1 MRDHAVPLHLTNTKT
16 SIPATSFAG
25 LASQRYN
32 RTTSPRVL
40 LVDDHVLQTLIE
52 GRTHED
58 LSLHHLAG
66 LPVIQDLVAIGMHAH
81 LQHLSTQLLDLQV
94 RIWSSIAQSS
104 LSHADLSE
112 DTLHQLRNR
121 HTRRHSVWI
130 HNQIRTQTRARER
143 HILLIHQHSNCS
155 LLTVTRAELVTDLGN
170 ALRHHANLD
179 EGISIR
185 VLVLPDTVNATR
197 LCVLVGGR
205 RITECVAGGIVAEV
219 DNLADDYILLPDCRM
234 ENRNTILIHSRIT
247 GVLELARVVLLGAH
261 KLLLPTRGH
270 IAVLLILIHRVI
282 QTAEQTAIHRRPI
295 HDDRVLLVVATVAG
309 NGYNRIHSERHLLH
323 P

>member
-1 MRDHAVPLHLTNTKT
+1 
-16 SIPATSFAG
+16 
-25 LASQRYN
+25 
-32 RTTSPRVL
+32 
-40 LVDDHVLQTLIE
+40 
-52 GRTHED
+52 
-58 LSLHHLAG
+58 
-66 LPVIQDLVAIGMHAH
+66 MHAH

-130 HNQIRTQTRARER
+130 HNQIRTQTRACER

-185 VLVLPDTVNATR
+185 VLVLPDTIDATR

-205 RITECVAGGIVAEV
+205 RITERVSSRVVTEV
-219 DNLADDYILLPDCRM
+219 HNLADHHIFLTNRRM
-234 ENRNTILIHSRIT
+234 ENGNTVLIDRRVT
-247 GVLELARVVLLGAH
+247 GVLELASVVLLWAH
-261 KLLLPTRGH
+261 KLLLPTRSH
-270 IAVLLILIHRVI
+270 VAVLLILIHRVI
-282 QTAEQTAIHRRPI
+282 QTAEQTAIHSRPI

-309 NGYNRIHSERHLLH
+309 NGYNRIHSKRHLLH